1 MMISAD
7 ELRLAMRHW
16 ATGVTIVTAQFN
28 GTRHGMTV
36 NSFTSIS
43 LEPPLVLVSLERM
56 TRTRQIVTHSGFFG
70 VTVLKEGQLN
80 ISDRFAGRD
89 TEFQDRF
96 AGLETFSLI
105 SEVPLIRSGLV
116 SFDCQVSAQHEAG
129 THTIFIGK
137 VLAIKSSPI
146 QEPLIYH
153 NQAYRQLLF
162 DD

>member
-1 MMISAD
+1 MTISAD
-7 ELRLAMRHW
+7 ELRMAMRHW
-16 ATGVTIVTAQFN
+16 ATGVTIVTAQYN

-43 LEPPLVLVSLERM
+43 LDPPLVLVSLERV
-56 TRTRQIVTHSGFFG
+56 TRTRQFVINTGYFG
-70 VTVLKEGQLN
+70 VTILKEGQLH

-96 AGLETFSLI
+96 IDLETFSLV
-105 SEVPLIRSGLV
+105 SEVPLLKSGLV
-116 SFDCQVSAQHEAG
+116 SFDCRVSAQYEAG
-129 THTIFIGK
+129 NHTLFIGE
-137 VLAIKSSPI
+137 VLAVENNPI

-153 NQAYRQLLF
+153 NQAYRQLMF